1 MSSTPSVPP
10 RKPVAELQAGDRL
23 DDQVFRIQ
31 QKDLRT
37 TSNGGLYVHV
47 VIADASGQ
55 MLARIWNASQELFDS
70 LPDGGLAH
78 FRGRVENYKGNRQ
91 FIVDGVRTVEPG
103 AVDPAEFL
111 PSSRHDRDA
120 LWNQVKD
127 HLRQVRNRDLLALL
141 AKFVQDEEFVTR
153 FTRAPA
159 AVQMHHAYVGGLV
172 EHTRNLLRLAL
183 AVCPLYPEI
192 SQDLVLAGVFLHD
205 AGKTAELAYETNFE
219 YTNEGQLVGHIV
231 LCTLWVHDHCRA
243 LEAETGRPFPHQ
255 LETVLKHLI
264 LSHHGKY
271 EFGSP
276 RLPAT
281 PEAFMIHYLDNLDAK
296 LAMTFG
302 AIAADSN
309 AASDWTGYI
318 HSLETRV
325 FKPDVL
331 GVRAAAPRGAAS

>member
-1 MSSTPSVPP
+1 MSASPAAP

-37 TSNGGLYVHV
+37 TSNGGLYIHI
-47 VIADASGQ
+47 VIADATGQ

-91 FIVDGVRTVEPG
+91 FIVDGVRRTEPG
-103 AVDPAEFL
+103 SVDPGDYL
-111 PSSRHDRDA
+111 PSTGLDRAA
-120 LWNQVKD
+120 LWSEVKEA
-127 HLRQVRNRDLLALL
+127 LRQIRNRDLLALL
-141 AKFVQDEEFVTR
+141 ARFVNDDDFAAR
-153 FTRAPA
+153 FQRAPA

-172 EHTRNLLRLAL
+172 EHTRNVLRLAL
-183 AVCPLYPEI
+183 AVCPLYPDVN
-192 SQDLVLAGVFLHD
+192 QDLVLAALFLHD
-205 AGKTAELAYETNFE
+205 AGKTAELAYEANFE
-219 YTNEGQLVGHIV
+219 YTSEGQLVGHIV
-231 LCTLWVHDHCRA
+231 LCTLWVHDRCRA
-243 LEAETGRPFPHQ
+243 IEAETGEPFPRD
-255 LETVLKHLI
+255 LEMVLKHLI

-302 AIAADSN
+302 AIAADAN

-325 FKPDVL
+325 YKP
-331 GVRAAAPRGAAS
+331 RT